1 MIITIFLIQIFI
13 YLFLLLMSAYIMV
26 DHQCFLHHL
35 LVTSINSLKHLF
47 III

>member
-1 MIITIFLIQIFI
+1 MIITIFLNSNI
-13 YLFLLLMSAYIMV
+13 YLFFSLLMSAYIMV

>member
-1 MIITIFLIQIFI
+1 MIITI
-13 YLFLLLMSAYIMV
+13 FLLLMSAYIMV

-47 III
+47 IIV